1 MIIDS
6 YRCIVAVIISPY
18 HSLANALF
26 PDVVGQSI
34 VDDRTDVRSGG
45 SCLTNRRHDSNEDK
59 RIVHDLLLKTREGVD
74 SGRTRVKG
82 TNR

>member
-26 PDVVGQSI
+26 PDVVCP
-34 VDDRTDVRSGG
+34 R
-45 SCLTNRRHDSNEDK
+45 LTKVLVLCIPED
-59 RIVHDLLLKTREGVD
+59 
-74 SGRTRVKG
+74 
-82 TNR
+82 